1 MNLYSP
7 SFQQFPTP
15 GHGSVGAACAAFA
28 QVWSCAICL
37 GGAEAGASVRQLP
50 CGHCFH
56 GDCIKAGLPVGQ
68 GVWGRFGVARCPG
81 RLDAKREPTEIYSV
95 AG

>member
-68 GVWGRFGVARCPG
+68 GVWGAFRGRKMSRKSRCEE
-81 RLDAKREPTEIYSV
+81 RAYRDLQW
-95 AG
+95 